1 LSYEI
6 RLKPELTPGPSHAV
20 QLIGGQFLLSHSSGR
35 AGQVPL
41 HRICIVEKGE
51 NDDESGAG
59 APPTPEAP
67 AEQHQQKSHRKILP
81 VLRRESK
88 KPPKQAATPPPAD
101 QAIGVGTSTQ
111 VASFEGRV
119 VLSYGGP
126 PGSGDSQLSAPKG
139 LVVSAQ
145 YGGCVFVADRD
156 NNRVVVV
163 DHALGVGRPLNFAA
177 APGVENGEL
186 RGPRCLH
193 LDHTRGRLYIGEE
206 TDGGRLIAVD
216 HVDAAARHLV

>member
-1 LSYEI
+1 MSYEI

-35 AGQVPL
+35 TGQVQL

-51 NDDESGAG
+51 NEDDAGVG
-59 APPTPEAP
+59 APPTPGAP
-67 AEQHQQKSHRKILP
+67 AEQQQQKSHRKILP

-88 KPPKQAATPPPAD
+88 KPPKQAATPPPVEAT
-101 QAIGVGTSTQ
+101 GSGTSVQ
-111 VASFEGRV
+111 VVSYEGRV
-119 VLSYGGP
+119 VLSYGSA

-139 LVVSAQ
+139 LAVGTQ

-156 NNRVVVV
+156 NNRVVIV

-206 TDGGRLIAVD
+206 TDGGRLMAVD
-216 HVDAAARHLV
+216 HVDAAAHHLV